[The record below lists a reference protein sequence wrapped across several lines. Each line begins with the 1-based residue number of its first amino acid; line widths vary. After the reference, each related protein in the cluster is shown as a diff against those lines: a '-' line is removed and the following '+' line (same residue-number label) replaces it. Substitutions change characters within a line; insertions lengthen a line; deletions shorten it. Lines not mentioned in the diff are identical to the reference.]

1 MKINFLG
8 LKNHNLIFQLPFRWL
23 ETKQAYSILSISISF
38 FKKEKIEKTNYFD
51 KKKKKKGH
59 AKASPRAWPFLE
71 MGQAC

>member
-1 MKINFLG
+1 
-8 LKNHNLIFQLPFRWL
+8 L